1 MQIINSF
8 YLEPTKEFRKPAPT
22 PPDQMAFSDNLNNNI
37 EAGRR
42 LTMKNTFRYIPSK
55 QGRESDHIFN
65 IRSLSRRGSMSKTQD
80 LSKRGHTS

>member
-1 MQIINSF
+1 
-8 YLEPTKEFRKPAPT
+8 
-22 PPDQMAFSDNLNNNI
+22 MAFSEKFNKNI

-42 LTMKNTFRYIPSK
+42 LTMKKTYRYIPSEHR
-55 QGRESDHIFN
+55 RESDPIFN